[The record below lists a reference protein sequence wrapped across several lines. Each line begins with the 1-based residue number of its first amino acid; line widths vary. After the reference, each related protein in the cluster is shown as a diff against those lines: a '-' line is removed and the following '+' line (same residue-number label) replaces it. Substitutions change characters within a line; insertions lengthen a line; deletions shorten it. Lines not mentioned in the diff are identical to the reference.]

1 MEQSR
6 SAICGPAAS
15 AIDGPLR
22 VAKLD
27 DVGPAPV
34 LVVCEHA
41 SKAIPARFG
50 SLGLGDRDRA
60 SHIAWDLGALDLA
73 QALALRLQAPLLSAR
88 VSRLVFDLN
97 RPPGAPDA
105 IAERSESTDIPGNIG
120 LTEAERQ
127 ARVDT
132 VHAPWVAALTAAIDA
147 GRPDALISV
156 HSFTPVF
163 AGMPR
168 TTEVGIIHDRD
179 ARLADAVLA
188 HANATGWERNR
199 PYGPDDGVT
208 HTLRTFAEPRGLL
221 ALMIEIRN
229 DLLRG
234 AAAVDRMADTLA
246 GVLVPSL
253 AACAVGMRERRV

>member
-1 MEQSR
+1 M
-6 SAICGPAAS
+6 
-15 AIDGPLR
+15 DGPPL

-27 DVGPAPV
+27 GVRPAPV

-50 SLGLGDRDRA
+50 SLGLGDRDRV

-73 QALALRLQAPLLSAR
+73 QALASRLRAPLLSAR

-105 IAERSESTDIPGNIG
+105 IARRSETTDIPGNTG

-132 VHAPWVAALTAAIDA
+132 VYAPWVAALTAAIDA
-147 GRPDALISV
+147 VRPDALISI

-168 TTEVGIIHDRD
+168 TTEVGVIHDRD

-188 HANATGWERNR
+188 HANASGWERNR
-199 PYGPDDGVT
+199 PYGPADGVT

-221 ALMIEIRN
+221 PLMIEVRN
-229 DLLRG
+229 DLLQG
-234 AAAVDRMADTLA
+234 AAAVNRMADALA
-246 GVLVPSL
+246 DVLVPSL

>member
-1 MEQSR
+1 MN
-6 SAICGPAAS
+6 GP
-15 AIDGPLR
+15 PQ

-27 DVGPAPV
+27 GVGQAPV

-50 SLGLGDRDRA
+50 SLGLGDQDRA

-73 QALALRLQAPLLSAR
+73 KALASRLRAPLLSAR

-105 IAERSESTDIPGNIG
+105 IAERSETTDIPGNIG
-120 LTEAERQ
+120 LTKAERQ
-127 ARVDT
+127 TRIDT
-132 VHAPWVAALTAAIDA
+132 VYAPWVAALTAAIDA
-147 GRPDALISV
+147 VRPDALISV

-168 TTEVGIIHDRD
+168 TTEVGVIHDRD

-188 HANATGWERNR
+188 HANTLGWERNR
-199 PYGPDDGVT
+199 PYGPDEGVT

-221 ALMIEIRN
+221 PLMIEVRN
-229 DLLRG
+229 DLLQG
-234 AAAVDRMADTLA
+234 AAAANRMADALA

-253 AACAVGMRERRV
+253 AACAVGMRARQV

>member
-1 MEQSR
+1 MN
-6 SAICGPAAS
+6 GP
-15 AIDGPLR
+15 PQ
-22 VAKLD
+22 VAKLNG
-27 DVGPAPV
+27 VGQAPV

-50 SLGLGDRDRA
+50 SLGLGDQDRA

-73 QALALRLQAPLLSAR
+73 KALASRLRAPLLSAR

-105 IAERSESTDIPGNIG
+105 IAERSETTDIPGNIG

-127 ARVDT
+127 TRIDT
-132 VHAPWVAALTAAIDA
+132 VYAPWVAALTAAIDA
-147 GRPDALISV
+147 VRPDALISV

-168 TTEVGIIHDRD
+168 TTEVGVIHDRD

-188 HANATGWERNR
+188 HANTLGWERNR
-199 PYGPDDGVT
+199 PYGPDEGVT

-221 ALMIEIRN
+221 PLMIEVRN
-229 DLLRG
+229 DLLQG
-234 AAAVDRMADTLA
+234 ADAANRMADALA
-246 GVLVPSL
+246 DVLVPSL
-253 AACAVGMRERRV
+253 EACAVGMRARPV